1 MLEICTHKSEKN
13 SNMNENLRTNQEQCH
28 ARTSNALQEGER
40 PEANFAIQLFEGKK
54 VRFVWDEE
62 QEKYYF
68 AVVDIVQVLTES
80 ADYQTARKYWKV
92 LKGRLL
98 KEGNETVTNCY
109 QLKLP
114 AADGK
119 NRLTDVAD
127 LEQIFRLI
135 QSIPSKKA
143 EPVKKWLAE
152 VGAQRIDQMIDP
164 ELTFQM
170 AVEDYRR
177 QGYSDRWI
185 NERMRSIEMRKE
197 LTDEWHRSGI
207 HEPKDFAILT
217 NVLTKAW
224 SGMTT
229 GEYKRH
235 KGLTKE
241 NLRDNMTNVELAL
254 NNTLTEV
261 ATTEIAR
268 QRKTQGMKES
278 RQSAQAGGQIA
289 KNTRDD
295 LERQLGRTVISSERA
310 SDYIRPIESQDA
322 DALQLPDEEK

>member
-1 MLEICTHKSEKN
+1 MED
-13 SNMNENLRTNQEQCH
+13 
-28 ARTSNALQEGER
+28 
-40 PEANFAIQLFEGKK
+40 NFAIQLFEGNK
-54 VRFVWDEE
+54 VRIVWDEE

-68 AVVDIVQVLTES
+68 SVVDIVQVLTGS
-80 ADYQTARKYWKV
+80 FDYQQARKYWKV
-92 LKGRLL
+92 LKGRLI

-119 NRLTDVAD
+119 KRLTDMAD
-127 LEQIFRLI
+127 LQGIFRII

-143 EPVKKWLAE
+143 EPVKQWLAQLGE
-152 VGAQRIDQMIDP
+152 QRIDQMIDP

-177 QGYSDRWI
+177 QGYSDKWI

-197 LTDEWHRSGI
+197 LTDEWQRAGI
-207 HEPKDFAILT
+207 TEHKDFAILT

-254 NNTLTEV
+254 NTLAEV
-261 ATTEIAR
+261 ATTELSR
-268 QRKTQGMKES
+268 QRNPKGMA
-278 RQSAQAGGQIA
+278 QSAQTAKEGGEVARSARADIES
-289 KNTRDD
+289 R
-295 LERQLGRTVISSERA
+295 LGRSIISSERA
-310 SDYIRPIESQDA
+310 SDHIRPIEEGKAQE
-322 DALQLPDEEK
+322 LPLKDEDKKE

>member
-1 MLEICTHKSEKN
+1 MDD
-13 SNMNENLRTNQEQCH
+13 
-28 ARTSNALQEGER
+28 
-40 PEANFAIQLFEGKK
+40 NFAIQLFEGKK

-62 QEKYYF
+62 KEKYYF

-80 ADYQTARKYWKV
+80 ADATAYWRK
-92 LKGRLL
+92 LKQQL
-98 KEGNETVTNCY
+98 KAEGNETVTNCHA
-109 QLKLP
+109 LKLP

-119 NRLTDVAD
+119 KRLTDVAD

-207 HEPKDFAILT
+207 HEPRDFAILT

-254 NNTLTEV
+254 NTLAEV

-268 QRKTQGMKES
+268 QRQTKGMKES
-278 RQSAQAGGQIA
+278 RDAAQAGGRIA

-310 SDYIRPIESQDA
+310 SDYIKPIESQDA
-322 DALQLPDEEK
+322 DALPIPDEEK

>member
-1 MLEICTHKSEKN
+1 
-13 SNMNENLRTNQEQCH
+13 MNN
-28 ARTSNALQEGER
+28 
-40 PEANFAIQLFEGKK
+40 NFAIQLFEGKK
-54 VRFVWDEE
+54 VRIAWDAEL
-62 QEKYYF
+62 EKYYF
-68 AVVDIVQVLTES
+68 SVTDIVQVLTDS
-80 ADYQTARKYWKV
+80 VNPRDYIKKM
-92 LKGRLL
+92 LKRDPEL
-98 KEGNETVTNCY
+98 KSKWGTICPPVEM
-109 QLKLP
+109 LAP
-114 AADGK
+114 DGK
-119 NRLTDVAD
+119 RRKTQAAD
-127 LEQIFRLI
+127 LEGVFRII

-197 LTDEWHRSGI
+197 LTDEWLRSGI

-229 GEYKRH
+229 GEYKQH

-254 NNTLTEV
+254 NTLAEV

-268 QRKTQGMKES
+268 QRQTQGMSES
-278 RQSAQAGGQIA
+278 RQAAQAGGQIA

-310 SDYIRPIESQDA
+310 SDYIKPIGSKDA
-322 DALQLPDEEK
+322 ETHLLPEEEHN

>member
-1 MLEICTHKSEKN
+1 
-13 SNMNENLRTNQEQCH
+13 MND
-28 ARTSNALQEGER
+28 
-40 PEANFAIQLFEGKK
+40 NFAIQLFEGKK
-54 VRFVWDEE
+54 VRIAWDAE

-68 AVVDIVQVLTES
+68 SVTDIVQVLTDS
-80 ADYQTARKYWKV
+80 VNPRDYIKKMLRRDPELKSKWGTICPPVEMLAPDGKRRK
-92 LKGRLL
+92 
-98 KEGNETVTNCY
+98 T
-109 QLKLP
+109 Q
-114 AADGK
+114 AADIEG
-119 NRLTDVAD
+119 
-127 LEQIFRLI
+127 IFRII

-254 NNTLTEV
+254 NTLAEV

-268 QRKTQGMKES
+268 QRQTQGMRES
-278 RQSAQAGGQIA
+278 RQAAQAGGQIA

-310 SDYIRPIESQDA
+310 SDYIKPIESKDA
-322 DALQLPDEEK
+322 EAQPLPEEE

>member
-1 MLEICTHKSEKN
+1 
-13 SNMNENLRTNQEQCH
+13 MND
-28 ARTSNALQEGER
+28 
-40 PEANFAIQLFEGKK
+40 NFAIQLFEGKK

-62 QEKYYF
+62 KEKYYF
-68 AVVDIVQVLTES
+68 AVVDIVQVLTDS

-119 NRLTDVAD
+119 KRLTDVAD

-207 HEPKDFAILT
+207 HESKDFAILT

-229 GEYKRH
+229 GEYKRY
-235 KGLTKE
+235 KRLTKE

-254 NNTLTEV
+254 NTLAEVTTTELSRQRNPKGMAQSRKTAHEGGEV
-261 ATTEIAR
+261 ARNAR
-268 QRKTQGMKES
+268 ADIES
-278 RQSAQAGGQIA
+278 R
-289 KNTRDD
+289 
-295 LERQLGRTVISSERA
+295 LGRSVISSERA
-310 SDYIRPIESQDA
+310 SDYIKTIEAQGD
-322 DALQLPDEEK
+322 DALPLSDE

>member
-1 MLEICTHKSEKN
+1 MADETLILFFDGKQIRYVWSE
-13 SNMNENLRTNQEQCH
+13 E
-28 ARTSNALQEGER
+28 
-40 PEANFAIQLFEGKK
+40 
-54 VRFVWDEE
+54 D
-62 QEKYYF
+62 EKYYF
-68 AVVDIVQVLTES
+68 SIVDVVSVLTE
-80 ADYQTARKYWKV
+80 QPNARGASTYWAV
-92 LKGRLL
+92 LKNRL
-98 KEGNETVTNCY
+98 KEEGADELLTNCK
-109 QLKLP
+109 QLKLR
-114 AADGK
+114 ATDGK
-119 NRLTDVAD
+119 NRSTDVAD
-127 LEQIFRLI
+127 LEQMLRII

-143 EPVKKWLAE
+143 EPVKRWLAG

-235 KGLTKE
+235 KGLTKQ
-241 NLRDNMTNVELAL
+241 NLRDNMTNIELAL
-254 NNTLTEV
+254 NTLAEV
-261 ATTEIAR
+261 ATTEISKERNA
-268 QRKTQGMKES
+268 QGMKES
-278 RQSAQAGGQIA
+278 RKAAQAGGRIA

-295 LERQLGRTVISSERA
+295 LERQLGHTVISSERA
-310 SDYIRPIESQDA
+310 SDYIRPIKQA
-322 DALQLPDEEK
+322 DAKELPEAIDK

>member
-1 MLEICTHKSEKN
+1 MLRRDPELKSKWGTICPPVE
-13 SNMNENLRTNQEQCH
+13 ML
-28 ARTSNALQEGER
+28 A
-40 PEANFAIQLFEGKK
+40 P
-54 VRFVWDEE
+54 
-62 QEKYYF
+62 
-68 AVVDIVQVLTES
+68 
-80 ADYQTARKYWKV
+80 
-92 LKGRLL
+92 
-98 KEGNETVTNCY
+98 
-109 QLKLP
+109 
-114 AADGK
+114 DGK
-119 NRLTDVAD
+119 RRKTQAAD
-127 LEQIFRLI
+127 LEGIFRVI

-143 EPVKKWLAE
+143 EPIKKWLAE

-164 ELTFQM
+164 ELAFQM
-170 AVEDYRR
+170 AIEDYRR

-207 HEPKDFAILT
+207 HAPKDFAILT

-241 NLRDNMTNVELAL
+241 NLRDNMTNIELAL
-254 NNTLTEV
+254 NTLAGV

-268 QRKTQGMKES
+268 QRQTQGMKES
-278 RQSAQAGGQIA
+278 RQAAQAGGQIA

-295 LERQLGRTVISSERA
+295 LERQLGRSVISSERA
-310 SDYIRPIESQDA
+310 SDYIKPIESTSA
-322 DALQLPDEEK
+322 EELPPTN

>member
-1 MLEICTHKSEKN
+1 MDD
-13 SNMNENLRTNQEQCH
+13 
-28 ARTSNALQEGER
+28 
-40 PEANFAIQLFEGKK
+40 NFAIQLFEGKR
-54 VRFVWDEE
+54 VRIVWDAE

-68 AVVDIVQVLTES
+68 SVVDIVQVLTDS
-80 ADYQTARKYWKV
+80 VDYQAARKYWKV
-92 LKGRLL
+92 LKGRLI

-119 NRLTDVAD
+119 KRLTDMAD
-127 LEQIFRLI
+127 LQGIFRLI
-135 QSIPSKKA
+135 QSVPSKKA
-143 EPVKKWLAE
+143 EPVKQWLAKLGE
-152 VGAQRIDQMIDP
+152 QRIDQIIDP

-177 QGYSDRWI
+177 QGYSDKWI

-197 LTDEWHRSGI
+197 LTDEWKRSGVT
-207 HEPKDFAILT
+207 EQKDFAILT
-217 NVLTKAW
+217 NVLTQAW

-254 NNTLTEV
+254 NTLAEVTATEISRQRNPKGMAQSRQTAKEGGEV
-261 ATTEIAR
+261 ARNAR
-268 QRKTQGMKES
+268 ADIES
-278 RQSAQAGGQIA
+278 R
-289 KNTRDD
+289 
-295 LERQLGRTVISSERA
+295 LGHSVISSERA
-310 SDYIRPIESQDA
+310 SDHLRPIEEKGKA
-322 DALQLPDEEK
+322 ELPFEDKEDK